1 MRRFMRRHIRSI
13 EWGLGVI
20 AVVLPSIAW
29 LSEAELDELT
39 LYDIFPPLGLL
50 AFGLMWTHFVIGA
63 LRRYAGIQLDKH
75 RPYMT
80 ISMGLVFALI
90 LLHPGLLWLALYLDG
105 LGLPPESYMQAYSTQ
120 LGFVA
125 LGTLGLVIFLA
136 YELKRFFGNKSW
148 WKYVSMLQIVGMAA
162 IFIHAIGLGNELR
175 LDWYFAVWVI
185 LGVTLMVSFI
195 YSTVMNQRDKR
206 RIS

>member
-1 MRRFMRRHIRSI
+1 MRRFLQRHIRSI
-13 EWGLGVI
+13 EWGLGAI

-29 LSEAELDELT
+29 LSEAEFGELT

-63 LRRYAGIQLDKH
+63 LRRYAGIQADKH